1 MQWDSFLSK
10 FLTMLGIGEQ
20 FGVKGG
26 VLSNIRM
33 DQHLQNN
40 NLDAVFDS

>member
-10 FLTMLGIGEQ
+10 FLTMQGIGEQ

-26 VLSNIRM
+26 VLSNYPNGPTFAK
-33 DQHLQNN
+33 Q
-40 NLDAVFDS
+40 